1 MMHLKKENKSK
12 YFNLKLVIL
21 VLLAISYVLKLLG
34 VW

>member
-21 VLLAISYVLKLLG
+21 VLLVISYVLKLLG